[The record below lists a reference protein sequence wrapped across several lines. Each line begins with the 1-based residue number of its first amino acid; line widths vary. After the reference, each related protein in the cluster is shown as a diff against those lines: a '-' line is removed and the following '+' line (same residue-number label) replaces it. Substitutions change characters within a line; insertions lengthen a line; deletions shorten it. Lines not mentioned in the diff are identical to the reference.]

1 MSTPPPQSTTPT
13 VSTIPP
19 EVSFADV
26 LARGLMDR
34 AGDDPL
40 QLASTTVLLPTRR
53 ACRTLHEAFLRL
65 SDGRALLLPRMLPL
79 GDLDADELLMG
90 GDDALAAAGLG
101 DPGESIQLP
110 PTVSGV
116 RRQFVL
122 TRLIQKFGEVAPGA
136 GVPTVDQAARLAEEL
151 GRLLDQ
157 VETEG
162 LEFARLKELAPERYA
177 EHWQITLDF
186 LKIVTDWWPDWLAD
200 EGAIGPAERRC
211 RLMLAQARAWA
222 DDPPDR
228 PIVAAGSTG
237 SIPATAELLR
247 TISQLPQGE
256 VVLPGLDR
264 RADAA
269 SWSAIAEDPTH
280 PQANLARLL
289 ATFGIDRDQVRDWP
303 VARPAQAAPASRSA
317 VVNEALKPAS
327 TTPEWRNLSLSGGA
341 EGLRLALAQVRLV
354 EAPGPVE
361 EATAIALMLR
371 QALEVPGKTA
381 ALVTP
386 DRPLARRVAAE
397 LRRFDLRID
406 DSAGVPMADTAP
418 GTFLRLTAQMLG
430 EKLAPVPLLAALKH
444 PMAAGGEDPG
454 AFKARVRAL
463 ERRVL
468 RGVRPAEGF
477 NGLRAQLTD
486 QPADRRLAQWLDRL
500 EAMAADALDAMNDSA
515 VDLARLV
522 EAHMRV
528 AEDLAAS
535 DRQPGA
541 ARLWAGEA
549 GESAADFASE
559 LARHADAAP
568 TVDGRRYPALLD
580 GLMAGQVVRPRYG
593 GHPRLAIWGPL
604 EARLQRADLTI
615 LGGLN
620 EGTWP
625 AESDP
630 GPWMSRPMRAD
641 FGLPAVERRIGLMA
655 HDFAQA
661 FAAPE
666 VAITRATRIEGTP
679 TVPSRWLLR
688 LEALQAAY
696 GLGEEERL
704 TPDPSWVQWAKQ
716 LDDPGPPWPCD
727 PPAPTPPVDARPTR
741 LSVTAVEAWMRDP
754 YDLYARYVLRL
765 RALDPLDQDPG
776 AAEHGTLIHAV
787 LEGFA
792 READAHGLPDDVAAA
807 LRRIG
812 VQKFD
817 ELKVRPGMRAFWWP
831 RFERI
836 ADWLAERERARRAD
850 GRRVLAERQGEM
862 EVAGARASLT
872 LTAKADRI
880 EVLPDGGLA
889 VIDYK
894 TGTPPT
900 EKQVTLGFAPQLP
913 LEAAI
918 AAHAGFADVPAAGA
932 RELAYWR
939 LTGGRE
945 AGQELALK
953 RTDPDDLA
961 AAALDG
967 LTALIDRFADRAQPY
982 HARPRPGFAPRYT
995 DYDHLARVQEWSA
1008 GIGGEE

>member
-1 MSTPPPQSTTPT
+1 MVALAPSPT
-13 VSTIPP
+13 VATIPP
-19 EVSFADV
+19 EVSFADA
-26 LARGLMDR
+26 LARGLKDR

-40 QLASTTVLLPTRR
+40 ALASTTVLLPTRR

-65 SDGRALLLPRMLPL
+65 SDGAALLLPRMLPL

-90 GDDALAAAGLG
+90 GEDALAAAGLG
-101 DPGESIQLP
+101 DPSKPLQLP
-110 PTVSGV
+110 PTISGV

-122 TRLIQKFGEVAPGA
+122 TQLIQKFGEVAPGA

-162 LEFARLKELAPERYA
+162 LEFARLKELAPEQYA

-186 LKIVTDWWPDWLAD
+186 LKIVTDWWPDWLD
-200 EGAIGPAERRC
+200 QEGAIGPAERRR
-211 RLMLAQARAWA
+211 RLMQAQARAWA

-228 PIVAAGSTG
+228 PIIAAGSTG

-247 TISQLPQGE
+247 TIAHIPKGE

-264 RADAA
+264 RADAE
-269 SWSAIAEDPTH
+269 SWAAVTEDPTH
-280 PQANLARLL
+280 PQHNLARLL
-289 ATFGIDRDQVRDWP
+289 ASFGIDRDQVRDWP
-303 VARPAQAAPASRSA
+303 VDRPTQAAPLSRNA

-327 TTPEWRNLSLSGGA
+327 TTPEWRNLALDGGA
-341 EGLRLALAQVRLV
+341 EGLRQALADVRLV
-354 EAPGPVE
+354 AAPGPVE
-361 EATAIALMLR
+361 EATSIALLLR

-386 DRPLARRVAAE
+386 DRALARRVAAE
-397 LRRFDLRID
+397 LRRFDLAID

-430 EKLAPVPLLAALKH
+430 EKLAPVPLLSALKH
-444 PMAAGGEDPG
+444 PLAAGGEDPG
-454 AFKARVRAL
+454 AFKARVREL
-463 ERRVL
+463 EERVL

-477 NGLRAQLTD
+477 DGLRAQLGD
-486 QPADRRLAQWLDRL
+486 QPVDRRLAPWLDRL
-500 EAMAADALDAMNDSA
+500 QEMAADALAAMRDSS
-515 VDLARLV
+515 VDLAQVV
-522 EAHMRV
+522 EAHMRF
-528 AEDLAAS
+528 AETLADS
-535 DRQPGA
+535 DQEPGA

-549 GESAADFASE
+549 GESAADFAAE

-568 TVDGRRYPALLD
+568 TIDGRRYPALLD

-593 GHPRLAIWGPL
+593 GHPRLAILGPL

-625 AESDP
+625 AETDP
-630 GPWMSRPMRAD
+630 GPWMSRPMRDD
-641 FGLPAVERRIGLMA
+641 FGLPPVERRIGLMA
-655 HDFAQA
+655 HDFTQA

-666 VAITRATRIEGTP
+666 VVLTRATRIEGTP

-696 GLGEEERL
+696 GVKGLL
-704 TPDPSWVQWAKQ
+704 TPDPRWVQWAKA
-716 LDDPGPPWPCD
+716 LDDPGPPRPCI
-727 PPAPTPPVDARPTR
+727 PPAPTPPRAARPAR
-741 LSVTAVEAWMRDP
+741 LSVTAVETWMRDP

-765 RALDPLDQDPG
+765 RALEPLDQDPG

-787 LEGFA
+787 LEAFA
-792 READAHGLPDDVAAA
+792 RDADTHGLPDDVAAG

-836 ADWLAERERARRAD
+836 ADWLAERERTRRAD
-850 GRRVLAERQGEM
+850 GRRVLAERKGEIPV
-862 EVAGARASLT
+862 EGKQASLT
-872 LTAKADRI
+872 LSAKADRI
-880 EVLPDGGLA
+880 ELLPDGRLA

-894 TGTPPT
+894 TGTPPS
-900 EKQVTLGFAPQLP
+900 EKQVALGFAPQLP

-918 AAHAGFADVPAAGA
+918 AAHGGFPDVAAAGA
-932 RELAYWR
+932 GELAYWR

-945 AGQELALK
+945 AGQELTLK
-953 RTDPDDLA
+953 RTDPDELA

-967 LTALIDRFADRAQPY
+967 LTALIDRFADPDQPY

-1008 GIGGEE
+1008 GIGGED

>member
-1 MSTPPPQSTTPT
+1 MSTPLPQSTTPT

-19 EVSFADV
+19 EVSFADA
-26 LARGLMDR
+26 LARGLKDR

-40 QLASTTVLLPTRR
+40 SLASTTVLLPTRR

-101 DPGESIQLP
+101 DPEAAMRLP

-116 RRQFVL
+116 RRRFVL
-122 TRLIQKFGEVAPGA
+122 TQLIQKFGEVAPGA

-162 LEFARLKELAPERYA
+162 LAFARLKELAPERYA

-186 LKIVTDWWPDWLAD
+186 LKIVTDWWPDWLAR
-200 EGAIGPAERRC
+200 EGAIGPAERRR
-211 RLMLAQARAWA
+211 RLMLAQAHAWA
-222 DDPPDR
+222 QDPPDR

-247 TISQLPQGE
+247 TIAGLPRGE

-269 SWSAIAEDPTH
+269 SWAAIAEDPTH
-280 PQANLARLL
+280 PQHNLGRLL
-289 ATFGIDRDQVRDWP
+289 ASFGIDRDQVRDWP
-303 VARPAQAAPASRSA
+303 VERPAQVAPTARSA

-327 TTPEWRNLSLSGGA
+327 TTPEWRSLALDGGA
-341 EGLRLALAQVRLV
+341 EGLRLALRNVRLV

-361 EATAIALMLR
+361 EATAIALLLR

-386 DRPLARRVAAE
+386 DRALARRVAAE
-397 LRRFDLRID
+397 LRRYDLRID

-430 EKLAPVPLLAALKH
+430 EKLAPVPLLSALKH

-454 AFKARVRAL
+454 AFKARVREL
-463 ERRVL
+463 EDRVL

-477 NGLRAQLTD
+477 DGLRAQLGE
-486 QPADRRLAQWLDRL
+486 QPVDRRLARWLDGL
-500 EAMAADALDAMNDSA
+500 QEIAGDALAAMSDSA
-515 VDLARLV
+515 VDLGQLV
-522 EAHMRV
+522 EAHMRF
-528 AEDLAAS
+528 AEALATS
-535 DRQPGA
+535 DRAPGA

-549 GESAADFASE
+549 GESAADFAAE

-604 EARLQRADLTI
+604 EARLQRAELTV

-625 AESDP
+625 AESEP
-630 GPWMSRPMRAD
+630 GPWMSRPMRSD

-666 VAITRATRIEGTP
+666 VVLTRATRIEGTP

-696 GLGEEERL
+696 GARDLL
-704 TPDPSWVQWAKQ
+704 TPDPSWVQWAKA
-716 LDDPGPPWPCD
+716 LDDPGPPRPCD
-727 PPAPTPPVDARPTR
+727 APAPTPPVAARPTR
-741 LSVTAVEAWMRDP
+741 LSVTAVETWMRDP
-754 YDLYARYVLRL
+754 YDLYARYVLGL
-765 RALDPLDQDPG
+765 RARDPLDQDPG

-787 LEGFA
+787 LEAFA
-792 READAHGLPDDVAAA
+792 READAYGLPDDVAAT

-817 ELKVRPGMRAFWWP
+817 ALKVRPGMRAFWWP

-836 ADWLAERERARRAD
+836 ADWLAERERTRRAD
-850 GRRVLAERQGEM
+850 GRRVLAEQSGEM
-862 EVAGARASLT
+862 EVAGRDASLT

-880 EVLPDGGLA
+880 EVRPDGALA

-894 TGTPPT
+894 TGTPPS
-900 EKQVTLGFAPQLP
+900 ERQVTLGFAPQLP

-918 AAHAGFADVPAAGA
+918 AAHAGFKDVPAAGA

-945 AGQELALK
+945 AGQELAIK
-953 RTDPDDLA
+953 KTDPDDLA

-967 LTALIDRFADRAQPY
+967 LSALIDKFADPTQPY

-995 DYDHLARVQEWSA
+995 DYDHLSRVQEWSA
-1008 GIGGEE
+1008 GIGGED